1 MHSQTVAAPPL
12 LMAACERG
20 NLRRMDRRELHHAM
34 WHDVDSG
41 WALSAEFLS
50 AIFVWFGIGWLLDR
64 WLGTGPWLMGI
75 GTMLGLA
82 LGMWLLW
89 LRNQHATEEER
100 DRFRYREQPKRST
113 PEVTP
118 EVTPGS
124 DAGE

>member
-1 MHSQTVAAPPL
+1 
-12 LMAACERG
+12 
-20 NLRRMDRRELHHAM
+20 M

-89 LRNQHATEEER
+89 LRNQHATEQER
-100 DRFRYREQPKRST
+100 DRFRYREPRR
-113 PEVTP
+113 
-118 EVTPGS
+118 PGGQLEPREPS
-124 DAGE
+124 EPSEPRGPTE

>member
-1 MHSQTVAAPPL
+1 MG
-12 LMAACERG
+12 ACERG

-89 LRNQHATEEER
+89 LRNQHATEQER
-100 DRFRYREQPKRST
+100 DRFRYREPRR
-113 PEVTP
+113 
-118 EVTPGS
+118 PGDPRES
-124 DAGE
+124 SEPRAPTD